1 MASRERTW
9 TIRLLILAASA
20 SVAVS
25 IIYLPQALLTAM
37 AASFGISPLVTGA
50 VATAVQLGYAI
61 GIFLFVPLADRVH
74 PRRHITIQSAAL
86 GVALAVCA
94 LMPDVIALA
103 VSFFAVGLV
112 ANIAQVLIPVVGKL
126 APEDKRSGATG
137 TMVGALLIG
146 VFGGR
151 IIAGLLV
158 DSIGWRLVVAAF
170 AAMILF
176 TIPLTRR
183 ILQVEW
189 TTPAPGS
196 KYRVLLADT
205 LRLATR
211 SPELV
216 ESSCIQF
223 FAFATFNMFWT
234 VSVIHLTSETHGWSV
249 ASAGLFGLVG
259 LSAVVITPLFGP
271 AIDRFGSL
279 GVIAVSLP
287 VLLCACISVALDSN
301 HIALFA
307 VSLFVVTAC
316 NQSLQA
322 ANQTRVLSANEQ
334 YEARANTMFMVA
346 VFAGGSTGAV
356 LAPLAYGL
364 GHMPAVAMIAAI
376 LIAVDIAVLCVVCVR
391 HRRRTAVT
399 SGDLELVE
407 ESPSSRSSDAVG
419 K

>member
-1 MASRERTW
+1 MASALRERNW
-9 TIRLLILAASA
+9 TIRLLILALSA
-20 SVAVS
+20 SIAVS

-37 AASFGISPLVTGA
+37 AESFGVSPLVTGA

-61 GIFLFVPLADRVH
+61 GIFLFVPLADRAH

-94 LMPDVIALA
+94 LMPNVIALA

-126 APEDKRSGATG
+126 APGDRRSRATG
-137 TMVGALLIG
+137 TMVGALLVG

-158 DSIGWRLVVAAF
+158 EWIGWRLVVACF
-170 AAMILF
+170 AATILC

-183 ILQVEW
+183 ILQVQW
-189 TTPAPGS
+189 VTPAPGK
-196 KYRVLLADT
+196 KYRTLLADT
-205 LRLATR
+205 LRLTTR
-211 SPELV
+211 SPELIG
-216 ESSCIQF
+216 SSCIQF

-234 VSVIHLTSETHGWSV
+234 VSVIHLTSETHGWSI

-259 LSAVVITPLFGP
+259 LSAVVFTPLFGP
-271 AIDRFGSL
+271 IIDRFGSL
-279 GVIAVSLP
+279 AVIGVSLP
-287 VLLCACISVALDSN
+287 ILLCACISVAFDSN

-364 GHMPAVAMIAAI
+364 GRMPAVAVIAAI
-376 LIAVDIAVLCVVCVR
+376 LIVLDIAVWSAVR
-391 HRRRTAVT
+391 ARHKRRTAGP
-399 SGDLELVE
+399 SSDLELVD
-407 ESPSSRSSDAVG
+407 ESTSSR
-419 K
+419 